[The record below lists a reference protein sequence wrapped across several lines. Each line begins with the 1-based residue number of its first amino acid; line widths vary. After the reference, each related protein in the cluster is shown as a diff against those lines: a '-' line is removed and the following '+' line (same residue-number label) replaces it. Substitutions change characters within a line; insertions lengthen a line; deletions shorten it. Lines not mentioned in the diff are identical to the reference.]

1 MCKAVLIRD
10 YFYMTNNWLEI
21 AKQMQ
26 AIAQSGLTYAK
37 DQFDIERY
45 KQLEALSLEAM
56 KQVTGDDVELI
67 RDLFANESGY
77 KTPKVGVRAI
87 IFRDDK
93 VLMVKEKI
101 DGGWCIPGGWCD
113 IHLSPKENLIKEVQ
127 EEAGILVEPYRI
139 AGILDKKFYNHPPS
153 PYRTYMIFAL
163 CRIISG
169 EVKAGAETLDAAFFG
184 RNELPELSPKR
195 ITPEQMNMIFG
206 FLDDPDKEIVFN

>member
-1 MCKAVLIRD
+1 M
-10 YFYMTNNWLEI
+10 NQNWLEL

-26 AIAQSGLTYAK
+26 SIAQSGLTYAK

-45 KQLEALSLEAM
+45 KQLEELSLEALNRITLEDTEII
-56 KQVTGDDVELI
+56 KG
-67 RDLFANESGY
+67 LFANESGY

-113 IHLSPKENLIKEVQ
+113 TWFSPKENLIKEVE
-127 EEAGILVEPYRI
+127 EEAGIIVEPLRI

-153 PYRTYMIFAL
+153 PYRTYMIFVV

-169 EVKAGAETLDAAFFG
+169 EISAGTETTDVAFFG
-184 RNELPELSPKR
+184 KNELPDLSPKR
-195 ITPEQMNMIFG
+195 ITPEQMEMVFE
-206 FLDDPDKEIVFN
+206 FLNNPEKEIIFD